1 MIETKRRRRTD
12 EEPSVRRWI
21 ALDPFTLDVVAEG
34 TTFHEA
40 QARAEGHGVANPL
53 IHPVI

>member
-12 EEPSVRRWI
+12 QESSVRRWI